1 MRETIYAVAERL
13 NDTLTFDNIP
23 DNQEEF
29 AQLFE
34 VHSNTEEYSITFY
47 GISVWCT
54 VNDLI
59 PEVDEVNAIYN
70 ECLNRV
76 SLLRSAMLHIT
87 ATIPNKVWA

>member
-1 MRETIYAVAERL
+1 MREIIYAVAERL

-23 DNQEEF
+23 DAQEGYT
-29 AQLFE
+29 ALFE

-47 GISVWCT
+47 GHSVWCT

-59 PEVDEVNAIYN
+59 PEVDEANAIYN

-76 SLLRSAMLHIT
+76 ALMRSALLHIT